1 MLAAA
6 QEALLATEESLLAAR
21 EAEGRMLVGRFAP
34 GVATRRG
41 ASPRHLHLHSTRLAP
56 WDRD

>member
-6 QEALLATEESLLAAR
+6 QEALLAAEESLLAAR

-41 ASPRHLHLHSTRLAP
+41 APPRHLHLHSTRLAS
-56 WDRD
+56 